1 MIKPN
6 ELILYL
12 SLLLI
17 ILLTLVLIIHIG
29 ASWTGTESNG
39 YYYHLNSTV
48 KIIGGI
54 RLTWNL
60 EVVLIF
66 LKKMNL

>member
-1 MIKPN
+1 MIKMIKPN

-17 ILLTLVLIIHIG
+17 ILLVLALILNIG
-29 ASWTGTESNG
+29 ASWTGTEANG

-48 KIIGGI
+48 KMIGGI
-54 RLTWNL
+54 L
-60 EVVLIF
+60 
-66 LKKMNL
+66 

>member
-17 ILLTLVLIIHIG
+17 ILLAFVLILHVG
-29 ASWTGTESNG
+29 ASWTGTEANG

-48 KIIGGI
+48 KMIGGI
-54 RLTWNL
+54 L
-60 EVVLIF
+60 
-66 LKKMNL
+66 